1 MRTSRTILLVVPLAL
16 LGAVACNEPL
26 SVDNPNNPDR
36 ERVLR
41 RAADVEALAGTLY
54 QQVHA
59 GTMGMNNATTAI
71 GIYPQLLTAAFENTS
86 GLANFGMGP
95 RSGLA
100 RQSISNARGNP
111 YSVEQNF
118 DFSQLQRTARTAA
131 DILARTTEANFTV
144 GSAAGDLRLRAFT
157 RFGYGVALGTA
168 ALTYDS
174 VAIPRPDDD
183 PAEIAPL
190 ASATDAVTYALEQLD
205 SAITIANSTAA
216 TGTGGFPLPATWL
229 PGNPLSAA
237 DFVRL
242 ARSYKARLRANVA
255 RTPQQR
261 AAVDWTAV
269 VADAQNGI
277 LSDFRITMDP
287 STGWDVPWLQGTLHF
302 RDVNWHQ
309 MTNYVIGMADISGG
323 YSSWLATD
331 RDARSPFLIVT
342 PDLRFPQGTTR
353 AAQNAAPGKYLRN
366 RPSGQDP
373 TAAGWSSSQYDHYRH
388 RAFSDATRK
397 GPFPVMT
404 VTEIDMLAAEGLL
417 RAGSFAPAATLIDK
431 TRTANGLPA
440 VSGLGL
446 TVTIDATGKST
457 GGPVPGGAAC
467 VPKVPAAPS
476 YTTTVCGNLFE
487 AMKWEK
493 RMESAYAGYGI
504 WFFDSRGWGDLPE
517 NTALEWPVPYQE
529 MDARRTPFYDMGGS
543 GGRSAAAPSNYG
555 FGTGN
560 R

>member
-1 MRTSRTILLVVPLAL
+1 MLAL
-16 LGAVACNEPL
+16 LGAAACNEPL
-26 SVDNPNNPDR
+26 SVQNPNNPDR

-59 GTMGMNNATTAI
+59 GTMGMNNATTTI

-95 RSGLA
+95 RSGLP

-131 DILARTTEANFTV
+131 DILARSQEENFTV
-144 GSAAGDLRLRAFT
+144 GSAAGDLRLKAYT

-168 ALTYDS
+168 ALAYDS
-174 VAIPRPDDD
+174 VAIPRPGDD
-183 PAEIAPL
+183 PAVITPL
-190 ASATDAVTYALEQLD
+190 SGAGEAVTYALQQLD
-205 SAITIANSTAA
+205 SAIALATTAAA
-216 TGTGGFPLPATWL
+216 TGAGGFPLPATWL
-229 PGNPLSAA
+229 PGNALNAA
-237 DFVRL
+237 GFVRL

-255 RTPQQR
+255 RTPQER

-269 VADAQNGI
+269 VADAQAGI
-277 LSDFRITMDP
+277 TSDFRITMDP
-287 STGWDVPWLQGTLHF
+287 STGWDVPWLAGTLHF

-309 MTNYVIGMADISGG
+309 MTYYIIGMADGSGG
-323 YSSWLATD
+323 YNAWLATD
-331 RDARSPFLIVT
+331 RDSRTPFLIVT
-342 PDLRFPQGTTR
+342 PDLRFPQGTAR

-366 RPSGQDP
+366 RPASQDP

-397 GPFPVMT
+397 GAFPVMT

-417 RAGSFAPAATLIDK
+417 RAGSFSAAATLIDK
-431 TRTANGLPA
+431 TRTVNGLPA

-446 TVTIDATGKST
+446 TVTIDAAGKTT
-457 GGPVPGGAAC
+457 GGPVPGAAAC
-467 VPKVPAAPS
+467 VPKVPAPPAFTS
-476 YTTTVCGNLFE
+476 TVCGNLFE

-493 RMESAYAGYGI
+493 RMESAYAGYGV

-529 MDARRTPFYDMGGS
+529 MDARRTPFYDLGGL

-555 FGTGN
+555 FGSGN